1 MARFVLQS
9 FGSVDEFM
17 QLFDGKVAL
26 VTGGGK
32 GIGRAIAV
40 ALASGGCRTV
50 ITGRSSEALAATTEE
65 LRRGGAVVLPVPCDV
80 SDRNAV
86 AELKREIAGRFG
98 AVSILVNNAG
108 RASAASFVEMEDRL
122 WDETMA
128 VNVNGAYN
136 CCKAFLPDMIASRW
150 GRIINIGSTVCKVAY
165 PNISAYV
172 TSKHALL
179 GFTRALAIE
188 TARFGITVNILCPGY
203 VDTALTRE
211 NARRL
216 AAARGISDDQALDA
230 LKSSSPQK
238 RLIDPE
244 EIAAM
249 TVMLASDGARS
260 ITGQA
265 INIDG
270 GAVMQ

>member
-1 MARFVLQS
+1 
-9 FGSVDEFM
+9 M
-17 QLFDGKVAL
+17 QPFAGKVAL
-26 VTGGGK
+26 VTGGGR
-32 GIGRAIAV
+32 GIGRAIAAV
-40 ALASGGCRTV
+40 LAAGGCRTV
-50 ITGRSSEALAATTEE
+50 ITGRSRQTLEATAEE
-65 LRRGGAVVLPVPCDV
+65 MRRSGGDVLPVACDV
-80 SDRNAV
+80 SDRSAV
-86 AELKREIAGRFG
+86 AELKREVAGCYG

-108 RASAASFVEMEDRL
+108 KASAASFLDMDDRL

-128 VNVNGAYN
+128 VNVNGVYN
-136 CCKAFLPDMIASRW
+136 CCKAFLSQMIDSRW

-179 GFTRALAIE
+179 GLTRALAIE
-188 TARFGITVNILCPGY
+188 TARFGITVNVLCPGY
-203 VDTALTRE
+203 VDTDLTRE

-216 AAARGISDDQALDA
+216 AAARGISDGQALDT

-244 EIAAM
+244 EIAAI
-249 TVMLASDGARS
+249 TVMLASEAARG